1 MIKQILVPTDGSE
14 NSLTAADYAINL
26 ARLFN
31 ATIRGLFV
39 KDVKILT
46 GPLIHDIGTSIGG
59 MVPYGTFNQTIR
71 EILES
76 QADAAL
82 NQVEGKCTQSKVTF
96 ARDCEPRDY

>member
-46 GPLIHDIGTSIGG
+46 PPLIHDIGTSIGG
-59 MVPYGTFNQTIR
+59 MVRMERLIKPFGSYWNR
-71 EILES
+71 RPML
-76 QADAAL
+76 
-82 NQVEGKCTQSKVTF
+82 
-96 ARDCEPRDY
+96 P